1 MMEALR
7 VMTCFK
13 VSLSTHNWDSAFTFG
28 FYCIK
33 IQLIIM
39 ETYPMRLEI
48 IIDRKHQIPTAT
60 MEALRQELLKQL
72 GERFPDL
79 HVRVAPGSAMALT
92 VSRASK
98 EDRELAETMVQEVW
112 ENAESWMPEAE
123 GAEA

>member
-1 MMEALR
+1 
-7 VMTCFK
+7 
-13 VSLSTHNWDSAFTFG
+13 
-28 FYCIK
+28 
-33 IQLIIM
+33 M

-72 GERFPDL
+72 GEQSPDL

-98 EDRELAETMVQEVW
+98 EDRELAEAMVQEVW